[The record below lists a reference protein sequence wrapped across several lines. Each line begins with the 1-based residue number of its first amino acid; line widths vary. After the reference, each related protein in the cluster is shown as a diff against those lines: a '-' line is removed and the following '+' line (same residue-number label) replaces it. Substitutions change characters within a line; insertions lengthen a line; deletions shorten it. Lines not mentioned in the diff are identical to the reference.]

1 MPALDPGVSALLE
14 GAPIAHLATL
24 MPDGAPH
31 SVPVWVGV
39 EDGRLAFLTSP
50 GSRKARNLE
59 RDPRLCVS
67 LTHEHAPTTM
77 AQVRGHVAEQRDGED
92 AWRVIDRISEKY
104 IGAPHPV
111 REDLVLYL
119 VECDRSWR
127 QSFG

>member
-1 MPALDPGVSALLE
+1 MPALEPGVSALLE
-14 GAPIAHLATL
+14 GAPIAHVATL

-31 SVPVWVGV
+31 SVPVWVGL

-50 GSRKARNLE
+50 DSRKARNLD

-67 LTHEHAPTTM
+67 LTKEHDPTTM
-77 AQVRGHVAEQRDGED
+77 AQIRGRVVERRDDDD

-111 REDLVLYL
+111 REDRVLYL
-119 VECDRSWR
+119 VESDRSWR
-127 QSFG
+127 ESFG